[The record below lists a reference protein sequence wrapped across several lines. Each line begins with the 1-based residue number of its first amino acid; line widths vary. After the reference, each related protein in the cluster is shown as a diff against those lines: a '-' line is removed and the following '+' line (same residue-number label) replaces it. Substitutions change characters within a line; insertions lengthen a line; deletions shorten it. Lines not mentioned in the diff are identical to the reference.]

1 MTTTTTTTTNPGW
14 RIQLAVHQAV
24 RRDVTRLSA
33 ALAGGGDVP
42 VEAARAYWS
51 VTAAQLHHH
60 HELEDAVISPL
71 MVERLGD
78 RVETLLTRNSQEH
91 EVMAATMDEFDSAL
105 AASDIA
111 PAGAALA
118 RMQQAIEAHLAAEEA
133 DLLPLIPDAFT
144 PDDIAYVQ
152 AESTK
157 TNAAS
162 AFLPWMLDDAPE
174 EDLAFFTATMPAP
187 VVAQLESDWMPKRQM
202 TVEALCLTGP
212 VAATASRL

>member
-14 RIQLAVHQAV
+14 RIQLAVHRAV
-24 RRDVTRLSA
+24 RRDITRLSA
-33 ALAGGGDVP
+33 ALAGGGEVP
-42 VEAARAYWS
+42 VEAVRAYWS

-60 HELEDAVISPL
+60 HELEDTVISPL
-71 MVERLGD
+71 MSERLGD
-78 RVETLLTRNSQEH
+78 RVETLLTRNSQQH
-91 EVMAATMDEFDSAL
+91 DVMAATMDEFDSAL

-144 PDDIAYVQ
+144 PDDLAYCQ

-157 TNAAS
+157 TNTAS
-162 AFLPWMLDDAPE
+162 AFLPWMLDDAPD

-187 VVAQLESDWMPKRQM
+187 VVAQLDADWMPKRR
-202 TVEALCLTGP
+202 TAIEALHLTGSVV
-212 VAATASRL
+212 VAGS